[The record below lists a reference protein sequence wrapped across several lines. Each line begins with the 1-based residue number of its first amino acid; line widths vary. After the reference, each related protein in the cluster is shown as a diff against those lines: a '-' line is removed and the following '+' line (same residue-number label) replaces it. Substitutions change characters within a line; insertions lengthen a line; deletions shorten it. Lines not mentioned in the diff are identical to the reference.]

1 MKKSQWTGLDKR
13 LRDIQLRAKTINKIP
28 SIEKKLFAL
37 SLLFAELTDAVAT
50 LRTMQD
56 V

>member
-1 MKKSQWTGLDKR
+1 MKSNRWSALDKR
-13 LRDIQLRAKTINKIP
+13 LRDIQIRARTINKIP
-28 SIEKKLFAL
+28 SIEKKLYAL

-56 V
+56 A